1 MAANTP
7 SAISVSRRPER
18 IIGLDAV
25 TIRDRLSAGLL
36 RAPDVAAA
44 YLTQI
49 RAREEDVQAFT
60 CLDEGHVMTQANQL
74 DHMRKA
80 GLTTGPLFGVPV
92 ALKDII
98 DTKGIPTENG
108 TVIDAGRVPSADAA
122 VVRKLKAAGAV
133 IMGKTVSTEL
143 AFMEPGKTRNPVN
156 PAHTPGGSSQG
167 SAAAVS
173 AAMVP
178 LAVGTQTGGSV
189 IRPAA
194 YCGVVGYKP
203 SFGAISRT
211 GILAQSPSLDT
222 VGVFATTVEGAA
234 MLADALFGDD
244 PSDPSTSPS
253 APPALLA
260 TALSDVPV
268 RPALAI
274 VSIMPGGVPAS
285 ADTMLAMEEL
295 TAILGDESFP
305 LILPPMFDDAAEIRE
320 RINFAE
326 MAKCYYA
333 YERRGRD
340 QLSAVTLDA
349 IDKGKAILAR
359 DYIAAL
365 DWPKLLNT
373 VLDEIFERCDA
384 IICPATPTSA
394 PEGLSSTGSSIY
406 NGLWTL
412 CGVPVVTLPLFEDSN
427 GMPMGLQLVGRK
439 GNDARLLRTARWL
452 MNEIKATSGEA
463 TNV

>member
-1 MAANTP
+1 MGANSPT
-7 SAISVSRRPER
+7 ATRRPER

-25 TIRDRLSAGLL
+25 TTRDRLGNGIL
-36 RAPDVAAA
+36 RATDVAAA
-44 YLTQI
+44 YLAQV
-49 RAREEDVQAFT
+49 RAREDDVQAFV
-60 CLDEGHVMTQANQL
+60 CLDEGHVMTQAERL
-74 DHMRKA
+74 DDMRKA
-80 GLTTGPLFGVPV
+80 GLPTGPLFGVPV
-92 ALKDII
+92 ALKDVI

-108 TVIDAGRVPSADAA
+108 TVIDAGRVPSADAT

-133 IMGKTVSTEL
+133 LMGKTVTTEL
-143 AFMEPGKTRNPVN
+143 AFLQPGKTRNPVN

-167 SAAAVS
+167 SAAAVG
-173 AAMVP
+173 AGMVP

-203 SFGAISRT
+203 SFGAISRS
-211 GILAQSPSLDT
+211 GILMQSPTLDT
-222 VGVFATTVEGAA
+222 VGVFSTTVEGAA

-244 PSDPSTSPS
+244 PSDPATTPS

-260 TALSDVPV
+260 TALSKVPV

-274 VSIMPGGVPAS
+274 VSTMPGGVPAS
-285 ADTMLAMEEL
+285 EDMTLAMEEL
-295 TAILGDESFP
+295 TGILGEDSFP
-305 LILPPMFDDAAEIRE
+305 LILPPMFDEAAEIRE

-326 MAKCYYA
+326 MAKCYYS

-349 IDKGKAILAR
+349 IDQGKAILAR
-359 DYIAAL
+359 DYLAAL

-373 VLDEIFERCDA
+373 ALDEIFMRCDA

-394 PEGLSSTGSSIY
+394 PEGLSSTGSAIY
-406 NGLWTL
+406 NGVWTL
-412 CGVPVVTLPLFEDSN
+412 CGVPAVTLPVFEDSN
-427 GMPMGLQLVGRK
+427 GMPMGLQLVGRR

-452 MNEIKATSGEA
+452 MNEIKSASGEM
-463 TNV
+463 TDG

>member
-1 MAANTP
+1 MGANSPT
-7 SAISVSRRPER
+7 ATRRPER

-25 TIRDRLSAGLL
+25 TTRDRLGSGIL
-36 RAPDVAAA
+36 RATDVAAA
-44 YLTQI
+44 YLGQV
-49 RAREEDVQAFT
+49 RAREEDVQAFV
-60 CLDEGHVMTQANQL
+60 CLDEGHVMTQAERL
-74 DHMRKA
+74 DDMRKA
-80 GLTTGPLFGVPV
+80 GLPTGPLFGVPV
-92 ALKDII
+92 ALKDVI

-108 TVIDAGRVPSADAA
+108 TVIDAGRVPAADAA

-133 IMGKTVSTEL
+133 IMGKTVTTEL
-143 AFMEPGKTRNPVN
+143 AFLAPGKTRNPVN

-167 SAAAVS
+167 SAAAVG
-173 AAMVP
+173 AGMVP

-194 YCGVVGYKP
+194 YCGIVGYKP
-203 SFGAISRT
+203 SFGAISRS
-211 GILAQSPSLDT
+211 GILMQSPTLDT
-222 VGVFATTVEGAA
+222 VGVFSTTVEGAA

-244 PSDPSTSPS
+244 LNDPATTPS

-260 TALSDVPV
+260 TALSKVPV

-274 VSIMPGGVPAS
+274 VSTMPGGVPAS
-285 ADTMLAMEEL
+285 EDMALAMEEL
-295 TAILGDESFP
+295 AGILGEESFP
-305 LILPPMFDDAAEIRE
+305 LILPPMFDEAAEIRE

-326 MAKCYYA
+326 MAKCYYS

-349 IDKGKAILAR
+349 IDQGKAILAR
-359 DYIAAL
+359 DYLAAL

-373 VLDEIFERCDA
+373 ALDEIFMRCDA
-384 IICPATPTSA
+384 LICPATPTSA
-394 PEGLSSTGSSIY
+394 PEGLSSTGSAIY

-427 GMPMGLQLVGRK
+427 GLPMGLQLVGRR

-452 MNEIKATSGEA
+452 MNEIKSASGEMTDA
-463 TNV
+463 

>member
-1 MAANTP
+1 MGANSPT
-7 SAISVSRRPER
+7 ATRRPER

-25 TIRDRLSAGLL
+25 TTRDRLGSGIL
-36 RAPDVAAA
+36 RATDVAAA
-44 YLTQI
+44 YLAQV
-49 RAREEDVQAFT
+49 RAREEDVQAFV
-60 CLDEGHVMTQANQL
+60 CLDEGHVMTQAERL
-74 DHMRKA
+74 DDMRKA
-80 GLTTGPLFGVPV
+80 GLPTGPLFGVPV
-92 ALKDII
+92 ALKDVI

-108 TVIDAGRVPSADAA
+108 TVIDAGRVPAADAA

-133 IMGKTVSTEL
+133 IMGKTVTTEL
-143 AFMEPGKTRNPVN
+143 AFLAPGKTRNPVN

-167 SAAAVS
+167 SAAAVG
-173 AAMVP
+173 AGMVP

-194 YCGVVGYKP
+194 YCGIVGYKP
-203 SFGAISRT
+203 SFGAISRS
-211 GILAQSPSLDT
+211 GILMQSPTLDT
-222 VGVFATTVEGAA
+222 VGVFSTTVEGAA

-244 PSDPSTSPS
+244 LNDPATTPS

-260 TALSDVPV
+260 TALSKVPV

-274 VSIMPGGVPAS
+274 VSTMPGGVPAS
-285 ADTMLAMEEL
+285 EDMALAMEEL
-295 TAILGDESFP
+295 AGILGEESFP
-305 LILPPMFDDAAEIRE
+305 LILPPMFDEAAEIRE

-326 MAKCYYA
+326 MAKCYYS

-349 IDKGKAILAR
+349 IDQGKAILAR
-359 DYIAAL
+359 DYLAAL

-373 VLDEIFERCDA
+373 ALDEIFMRCDA

-394 PEGLSSTGSSIY
+394 PEGLSSTGSAIY

-427 GMPMGLQLVGRK
+427 GLPMGLQLVGRR

-452 MNEIKATSGEA
+452 MNEIKSASGEMTDA
-463 TNV
+463 

>member
-1 MAANTP
+1 MGANSPT
-7 SAISVSRRPER
+7 ATRRPER

-25 TIRDRLSAGLL
+25 TTRDRLGNGIL
-36 RAPDVAAA
+36 RATDVAAA
-44 YLTQI
+44 YLAQV
-49 RAREEDVQAFT
+49 RAREDDVQAFV
-60 CLDEGHVMTQANQL
+60 CLDEGHVMTQAERL
-74 DHMRKA
+74 DDMRKA
-80 GLTTGPLFGVPV
+80 GLPTGPLFGVPV
-92 ALKDII
+92 ALKDVI

-108 TVIDAGRVPSADAA
+108 TVIDAGRVPSADAT

-133 IMGKTVSTEL
+133 IMGKTVTTEL
-143 AFMEPGKTRNPVN
+143 AFLDPGKTRNPVN

-167 SAAAVS
+167 SAAAVG
-173 AAMVP
+173 AGMVP

-203 SFGAISRT
+203 SFGAISRS
-211 GILAQSPSLDT
+211 GILMQSPTLDT
-222 VGVFATTVEGAA
+222 VGVFSTTVEGAA

-244 PSDPSTSPS
+244 PSDPATTPS

-260 TALSDVPV
+260 TALSKVPV

-274 VSIMPGGVPAS
+274 VSTMPGGVPAS
-285 ADTMLAMEEL
+285 EDMTLAMEEL
-295 TAILGDESFP
+295 TGILGEDSFP
-305 LILPPMFDDAAEIRE
+305 LILPPMFDEAAEIRE

-326 MAKCYYA
+326 MAKCYYS

-349 IDKGKAILAR
+349 IDQGKAILAR
-359 DYIAAL
+359 DYLAAL

-373 VLDEIFERCDA
+373 ALDEIFMRCDA

-394 PEGLSSTGSSIY
+394 PEGLSSTGSAIY
-406 NGLWTL
+406 NGVWTL
-412 CGVPVVTLPLFEDSN
+412 CGVPAVTLPVFEDSN
-427 GMPMGLQLVGRK
+427 GMPMGLQLVGRR

-452 MNEIKATSGEA
+452 MNEIKSASGEM
-463 TNV
+463 TDG